1 MNPSEPAMDLGAALR
16 RRTHARVGLGRVGGS
31 LPTSALLDLRLSHA
45 RARDALLRPL
55 DAPALADALAAAGSG
70 TPVLTVDSAAPDLA
84 TYLVRP
90 DLGRSLAPS
99 AMSVL
104 EAARSTPP
112 ADLALVVSEGLST
125 LAVENHAAEVL
136 RHLVPGLLADGWR
149 LAPIVLV
156 RRGRVAV
163 QDSVGSALGVSHAL
177 ILLGER
183 PGLGTPDSL
192 GAYLVHGPRL
202 GNTDAQRNCVSN
214 IHAAGLRP
222 CDAASR
228 LLWLLNASRLRR
240 VSGVAL
246 KDESDL
252 LQIPP
257 AATSPA
263 S

>member
-16 RRTHARVGLGRVGGS
+16 RRTHARVGLGRAGGS
-31 LPTSALLDLRLSHA
+31 LPTSALLDFRLSHA

-55 DAPALADALAAAGSG
+55 DTPALAVALSAAGSG
-70 TPVLTVDSAAPDLA
+70 SVVITVDSAAPDLA

-90 DLGRSLAPS
+90 DLGRTLAPS
-99 AMSVL
+99 AIPTL
-104 EAARSTPP
+104 EAARGRPP
-112 ADLALVVSEGLST
+112 ADLVLMVSEGLST

-149 LAPIVLV
+149 LAPTVLV

-163 QDSVGSALGVSHAL
+163 QDAVGAVLGVSHAL

-192 GAYLVHGPRL
+192 GAYLVHGPRP
-202 GNTDAQRNCVSN
+202 GNTDALRNCVSN

-222 CDAASR
+222 PDAASR
-228 LLWLLNASRLRR
+228 LRWLLNASRLRR

>member
-1 MNPSEPAMDLGAALR
+1 MNPSETPADLGAALR

-31 LPTSALLDLRLSHA
+31 LPTSALLDFRLSHA

-55 DAPALADALAAAGSG
+55 DAPALADAVAAATSG
-70 TPVLTVDSAAPDLA
+70 CRVLTVDSAAPDLA

-99 AMSVL
+99 AIPVL
-104 EAARSTPP
+104 EAERTTPP

-136 RHLVPGLLADGWR
+136 GHLVPSLLADGWR

-163 QDSVGSALGVSHAL
+163 QDVVGSVLGVSHAL

-192 GAYLVHGPRL
+192 GAYLVHEPRP
-202 GNTDAQRNCVSN
+202 GNTDARRNCVSN

-222 CDAASR
+222 PDAASR

-240 VSGVAL
+240 VSGVEL

-252 LQIPP
+252 LQIRPAEPP
-257 AATSPA
+257 RTS
-263 S
+263 